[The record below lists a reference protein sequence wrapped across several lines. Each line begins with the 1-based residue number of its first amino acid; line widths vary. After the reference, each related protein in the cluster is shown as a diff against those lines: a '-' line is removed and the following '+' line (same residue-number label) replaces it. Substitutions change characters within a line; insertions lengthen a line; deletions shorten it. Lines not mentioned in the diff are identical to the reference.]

1 MYFHSRLAMP
11 THYRPFRV
19 TPTLTVVWSDYFRRW
34 ELIVRDPSGL
44 SRTIGRFST
53 KLRAIEASNTI
64 AAR

>member
-1 MYFHSRLAMP
+1 MYFHSRLATP

-19 TPTLTVVWSDYFRRW
+19 TATLTVVWSDYFRRW

-44 SRTIGRFST
+44 SRTIGNFPT
-53 KLRAIEASNTI
+53 KLRAIEAGDAF